1 MFAHRHIWDAELRE
15 KRESFDPEDFETPAT
30 WTLEDFEDLL
40 PARRNAMPLPD
51 EAAFSAF

>member
-1 MFAHRHIWDAELRE
+1 MFAHRHIRDAELRE